1 MISNYCEYCED
12 FISKSPSL
20 NLGQF
25 APLRCQL
32 LTGAAPGREEVHQ
45 PHLVLRLG
53 ANLGLEVVRVKADD
67 SRAEDVQHEVSHLL
81 RVVIALQGVK
91 YVFNININYFML
103 KSLNQLGICVAWSC

>member
-1 MISNYCEYCED
+1 MFSKYCYR
-12 FISKSPSL
+12 FKRLHTL

-67 SRAEDVQHEVSHLL
+67 SRAEDVQHEVCHLL

-91 YVFNININYFML
+91 YKFNIHFF
-103 KSLNQLGICVAWSC
+103 ICSNV